1 MPQAL
6 RAFLSRSRLP
16 EALVWA
22 GVAASALGA
31 ISTHLHWKVPVPLL
45 RGNLGLAMAA
55 VLLAWPMRRF
65 LDWSWATALGTTWL
79 AALVVL
85 TGAVPAATVALL
97 VAAAAALGGRVVGD
111 AHPLPAVLCG
121 MALIAAAVGWTVS
134 LPVHHWWVH
143 APLLGLAVAWRRNA
157 LREQLATCARGW
169 RAAVSASPHAA
180 AAGVLMLGVASS
192 AAWLP
197 TLQYDD
203 LAYHLG
209 MPWQLMLHG
218 RYALDPSHQAWALA
232 PWSGDALHAVA
243 QVLARAEARSALN
256 VAWFATTAAG
266 LWQLCKVLGVHPGLR
281 WAAPALFASL
291 PMTGS
296 LLGGMQTET
305 FASAVTIGLAVLVID
320 TSGVRPRRLLAGAL
334 LFGLLCGLKP
344 LHVLAGLLLAGWAG
358 WRQRHSLPSPLAF
371 AWSLLL
377 VVAVGGSSYVQAWI
391 VTGNPVLPLFNSV
404 FLSPWFD
411 PVDFADPNWHRGLD
425 ATTLWRMTF
434 DTDAYV
440 EGWDGAMG
448 LTLVALAGAWLLA
461 FRHAPARG
469 LAICATAALLLALVP
484 MQYARYLHPS
494 LVLLLPALVAGIGV
508 MPPVRSAVLVAGLC
522 IANLALQPNAH
533 WILRGGGVMH
543 AVRSLGDETKLYEAY
558 APERALAAAIRER
571 APDTG
576 PVLVLSNP
584 FHAEFAGRGRTVDWY
599 SPRLFRARGI
609 AGLKTDGSGWEALL
623 RDEGIA
629 EVILDPTRLTPEQ
642 RAGLERV
649 HAYREMAVGG
659 AEWWRIDA
667 GGSTP

>member
-1 MPQAL
+1 MPQAP
-6 RAFLSRSRLP
+6 RAFFPRSVLL

-31 ISTHLHWKVPVPLL
+31 IATHLHWQVSFPRLGDNLL
-45 RGNLGLAMAA
+45 LALAA
-55 VLLAWPMRRF
+55 VLLAWPMRR
-65 LDWSWATALGTTWL
+65 LPGWSWATALGATWL
-79 AALVVL
+79 AALVAV
-85 TGAVPAATVALL
+85 TGVVPAAAVALL
-97 VAAAAALGGRVVGD
+97 VAAAAAVGGRVVGD
-111 AHPLPAVLCG
+111 ARPLPALLCG

-134 LPVHHWWVH
+134 LPIHYWWVH
-143 APLLGLAVAWRRNA
+143 APLLVLVVALRRNA
-157 LREQLATCARGW
+157 LRSQLTICASGW
-169 RAAVSASPHAA
+169 REAVAASPPAA
-180 AAGVLMLGVASS
+180 AASVLMLGVASS

-203 LAYHLG
+203 LAYHLS

-218 RYALDPSHQAWALA
+218 RYALDPSHQVWVLA
-232 PWSGDALHAVA
+232 PWSGDALQAVA
-243 QVLARAEARSALN
+243 QVVARTEARSALN
-256 VAWFATTAAG
+256 IAWFAMTAAG
-266 LWQLCKVLGVHPGLR
+266 LWQLCKLLGVRPALR

-291 PMTGS
+291 PMTSS

-305 FASAVTIGLAVLVID
+305 FASAVTIGLAVLVVD
-320 TSGVRPRRLLAGAL
+320 TSGAGTRRLLAGAL

-344 LHVLAGLLLAGWAG
+344 LHVIAGLLLAAWAG
-358 WRQRHSLPSPLAF
+358 WRQRHSLPSPLAL

-377 VVAVGGSSYVQAWI
+377 VVAIGGSSYVQAWI

-469 LAICATAALLLALVP
+469 LALCATAALLLALLP

-508 MPPVRSAVLVAGLC
+508 LPPMRSAVLVAGLC

-543 AVRSLGDETKLYEAY
+543 AVRSLGDETKLFEAY
-558 APERALAAAIRER
+558 APERSLAAAIRER

-599 SPRLFRARGI
+599 SPRLFTARGI
-609 AGLKTDGSGWEALL
+609 AGLTADGSGWEALL

-629 EVILDPTRLTPEQ
+629 EVILDPTRLTPAQ

-649 HAYREMAVGG
+649 HAHREMAVGG
-659 AEWWRIDA
+659 AEWWRIDVQ
-667 GGSTP
+667 GVEP